1 MSSRA
6 RCLLPVCYPAAT
18 LAGQSASA
26 SRFVFVLLAGDLTP
40 ARIPG
45 NLTFPKH
52 YKACRSLRQRP
63 TLERIA
69 AFLVSATEAPRAF
82 RPWDAVTYWR
92 NNVLMFVRLRR
103 PCSGRGAL
111 FRLFCFPIPKHYRW
125 LMLSSF
131 PFPGPECAPGPSRC
145 INCSTSS
152 PVPGSTRPWPPC
164 AACPRPC
171 RRTSASA
178 GVSTARP
185 CPWRWRHDC
194 PE

>member
-1 MSSRA
+1 MGNGKRLRTNGDKRLTPFKQRVAGSTPARPTKYFKGLHSNECRPFPRFATLLLPCGGLVSSRS

-111 FRLFCFPIPKHYRW
+111 FRLFLFPIPK
-125 LMLSSF
+125 F
-131 PFPGPECAPGPSRC
+131 
-145 INCSTSS
+145 
-152 PVPGSTRPWPPC
+152 
-164 AACPRPC
+164 
-171 RRTSASA
+171 
-178 GVSTARP
+178 
-185 CPWRWRHDC
+185 
-194 PE
+194 

>member
-82 RPWDAVTYWR
+82 CPWDAVTYWR

-103 PCSGRGAL
+103 LYLGRGAL
-111 FRLFCFPIPKHYRW
+111 FRLFLFPIPKLSRW
-125 LMLSSF
+125 LMLRFLLSSRGLRLRYRLVSLAERSF
-131 PFPGPECAPGPSRC
+131 S
-145 INCSTSS
+145 
-152 PVPGSTRPWPPC
+152 VLLL
-164 AACPRPC
+164 
-171 RRTSASA
+171 ASILLA
-178 GVSTARP
+178 GFVAQLVLGVR
-185 CPWRWRHDC
+185 
-194 PE
+194 